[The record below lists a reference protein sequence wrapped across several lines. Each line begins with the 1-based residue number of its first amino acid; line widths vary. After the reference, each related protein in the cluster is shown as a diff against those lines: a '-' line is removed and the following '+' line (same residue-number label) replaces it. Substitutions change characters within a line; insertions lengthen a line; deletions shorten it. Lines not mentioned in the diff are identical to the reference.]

1 MWCHVCKKLSDTIL
15 CPSCEEDLRKASY
28 RYLFTHRCPVCGN
41 PVLDAS
47 YTCPFCTEGTLSY
60 GPYGKTLASL
70 IKNYKFGGER
80 SLVPLLSGLYLGLLS
95 SMEHV
100 LILPIPPAQKRGGTK
115 KRGFDQIEVI
125 TSHLAKKRGGYP
137 HLSLFTRGG
146 KGKQFKTLSKEQRF
160 REQTLQLTRS
170 QRKKERFF
178 FSFYRMDT
186 LPSSSMIYPPQG
198 PPLSGQGSCYGHI
211 LAVKQRLWYL
221 LMPKCVGIVDKD
233 ACYRYYFSRI
243 SCLLGGIANRR
254 IPFFYELFFQEQYD
268 TERNRRNTFVS

>member
-100 LILPIPPAQKRGGTK
+100 LILPIPCSKEGYK

-125 TSHLAKKRGGYP
+125 TSHLAKKRGYP
-137 HLSLFTRGG
+137 HLSLFTRG

-178 FSFYRMDT
+178 QFLSDGYTPVLLDDISTTGTTSFRARELLWSHFGCKAT
-186 LPSSSMIYPPQG
+186 IVV
-198 PPLSGQGSCYGHI
+198 
-211 LAVKQRLWYL
+211 LAN
-221 LMPKCVGIVDKD
+221 
-233 ACYRYYFSRI
+233 A
-243 SCLLGGIANRR
+243 
-254 IPFFYELFFQEQYD
+254 
-268 TERNRRNTFVS
+268 

>member
-1 MWCHVCKKLSDTIL
+1 MESVL
-15 CPSCEEDLRKASY
+15 
-28 RYLFTHRCPVCGN
+28 LF
-41 PVLDAS
+41 
-47 YTCPFCTEGTLSY
+47 LSY
-60 GPYGKTLASL
+60 LGCTLGCSL
-70 IKNYKFGGER
+70 LWSMY
-80 SLVPLLSGLYLGLLS
+80 LYFPS
-95 SMEHV
+95 
-100 LILPIPPAQKRGGTK
+100 PAQKRGTK

-125 TSHLAKKRGGYP
+125 TSHLAKKRGYP
-137 HLSLFTRGG
+137 HLSLFTRG

-243 SCLLGGIANRR
+243 SCLLGIANRR
-254 IPFFYELFFQEQYD
+254 IPFL
-268 TERNRRNTFVS
+268 